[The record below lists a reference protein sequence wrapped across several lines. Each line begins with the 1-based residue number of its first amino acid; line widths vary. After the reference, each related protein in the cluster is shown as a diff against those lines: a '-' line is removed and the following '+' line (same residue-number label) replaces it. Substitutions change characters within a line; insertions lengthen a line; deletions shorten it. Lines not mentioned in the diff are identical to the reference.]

1 MESPHPHAAP
11 DSMRSVMNIQNKK
24 RGDTM
29 ATTLSEAI
37 KSRDSVATPES
48 TTGDGK
54 RMVAIKLTYWLG
66 IGADALWAL
75 GLLVPPV
82 YALLIG
88 TSDFIPDFQTRQL
101 MLLGGSLMTGWTFL
115 LIWALQRP
123 LERRGVLLL
132 TAFPVIFGLFITTV
146 KGISNGNPFLYWLLI
161 KLVVLMVAYVGSYIL
176 AGKLLRRANA

>member
-1 MESPHPHAAP
+1 MAP
-11 DSMRSVMNIQNKK
+11 
-24 RGDTM
+24 
-29 ATTLSEAI
+29 TLTETI
-37 KSRDSVATPES
+37 KSSDIITTPSS
-48 TTGDGK
+48 TTSDGK

-75 GLLVPPV
+75 GLLVPQV

-88 TSDFIPDFQTRQL
+88 TPDFTPDFQTRQL
-101 MLLGGSLMTGWTFL
+101 MLLGASLMTGWTFL

-123 LERRGVLLL
+123 VERRGVLLL

-161 KLVVLMVAYVGSYIL
+161 KLVVLMVAMVGSYLL
-176 AGKLLRRANA
+176 AGKLVRCAKA